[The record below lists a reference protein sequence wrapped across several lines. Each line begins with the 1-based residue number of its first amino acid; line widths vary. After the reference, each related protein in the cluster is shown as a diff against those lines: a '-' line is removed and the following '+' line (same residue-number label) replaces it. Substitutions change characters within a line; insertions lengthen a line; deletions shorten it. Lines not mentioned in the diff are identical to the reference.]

1 MNIREAVEP
10 IAMETARLAR
20 EMAFREPFGPGTA
33 IGLGECELSHAAKVY
48 RAKQGTPILKV
59 TWPAPHTPPQA
70 GTRERPNREIP
81 LLGTAE
87 SRDLAERTIASMEH
101 QAAQGTEAAFRKILD
116 DLLEA
121 GVSPDVLYDEV
132 NSAVVRSVMET

>member
-59 TWPAPHTPPQA
+59 TWPSPPP
-70 GTRERPNREIP
+70 GKRSSWEIP
-81 LLGTAE
+81 LLGTRESSEAAE
-87 SRDLAERTIASMEH
+87 NKISEMESGAAE
-101 QAAQGTEAAFRKILD
+101 GTEAAFRKILD
-116 DLLEA
+116 DLIAA
-121 GVSPDVLYDEV
+121 GVGPDVLHEEV
-132 NSAVVRSVMET
+132 NAAVVRAVMET